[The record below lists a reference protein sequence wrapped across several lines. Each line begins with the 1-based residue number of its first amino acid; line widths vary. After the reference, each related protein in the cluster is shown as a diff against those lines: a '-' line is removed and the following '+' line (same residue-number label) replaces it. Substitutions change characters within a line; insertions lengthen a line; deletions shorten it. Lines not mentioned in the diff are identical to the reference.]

1 MKVVAPTDLLRE
13 AAAILE
19 PVQDDV
25 VVIGALAVQIALDG
39 HDVALTPT
47 MDVDAGIS
55 IEKVDQIVAHLES
68 EGMQGSN
75 LPHERGFTWVKGDV
89 KVQLIRAFHPF
100 PRGAAGGLPVNNMV
114 SELDEHKWLIALE
127 GDPTRGCMWAV
138 RPAALI
144 GLKEYAFGRTRP
156 SGETVDRDF
165 SDALLLID
173 RLGEQIAEELAA
185 APQMRRRVRRAAET
199 LSTDRNAA
207 AAAARELVATGQ
219 EESRRSAEATVAR
232 ATRNILR
239 ELEAS
244 WGGEL
249 RLQ

>member
-1 MKVVAPTDLLRE
+1 MKVVAPTHLLRE

-19 PVQDDV
+19 PIRDDM

-100 PRGAAGGLPVNNMV
+100 PRGTADGLPVNNMV

-127 GDPTRGCMWAV
+127 GDPARGCMWAV

-144 GLKEYAFGRTRP
+144 GLKEQAFGRTRT
-156 SGETVDRDF
+156 SGEPVDRDF
-165 SDALLLID
+165 SDALVLMD

-185 APQMRRRVRRAAET
+185 APQMRGRVRRAAET
-199 LSTDRNAA
+199 LSTDSNAA
-207 AAAARELVATGQ
+207 AAAARELVATGE

-244 WGGEL
+244 
-249 RLQ
+249 R

>member
-1 MKVVAPTDLLRE
+1 MKVVAPTHLLRE

-19 PVQDDV
+19 PIRDDI

-47 MDVDAGIS
+47 MDVDAGTS
-55 IEKVDQIVAHLES
+55 IEKVDQIVAHLEA
-68 EGMQGSN
+68 EGMQGSD

-100 PRGAAGGLPVNNMV
+100 PRGTADGLPVNNMV
-114 SELDEHKWLIALE
+114 GELDEHKWLIALE
-127 GDPTRGCMWAV
+127 GDPTRGRIWAA

-144 GLKEYAFGRTRP
+144 GLKELAFGRTRP

-165 SDALLLID
+165 SDALLLMD
-173 RLGEQIAEELAA
+173 RLGAQIAEELTTV
-185 APQMRRRVRRAAET
+185 PQMRGRVQRAAET
-199 LSTDRNAA
+199 LSTDRDAA

-219 EESRRSAEATVAR
+219 EESRRSAEATIAR
-232 ATRNILR
+232 AARNLLR

-244 WGGEL
+244 
-249 RLQ
+249 R